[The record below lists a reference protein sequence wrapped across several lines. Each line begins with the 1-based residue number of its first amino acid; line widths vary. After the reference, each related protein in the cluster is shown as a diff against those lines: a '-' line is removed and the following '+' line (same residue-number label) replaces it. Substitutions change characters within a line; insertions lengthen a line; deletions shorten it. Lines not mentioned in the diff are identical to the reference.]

1 MRERGPGPDIGTRW
15 DGCPDSRRRQR
26 PKHDIAWRAAPPP
39 PGIARGKRSPGV
51 PREAQMAVLCD
62 TQIRELVGIEPFE
75 DSDKPRGD

>member
-1 MRERGPGPDIGTRW
+1 MRERGPGPGIGTRW
-15 DGCPDSRRRQR
+15 DGCPDSRGRQR
-26 PKHDIAWRAAPPP
+26 RRHDIAWQAAPPP
-39 PGIARGKRSPGV
+39 TGIARGKRAQGV